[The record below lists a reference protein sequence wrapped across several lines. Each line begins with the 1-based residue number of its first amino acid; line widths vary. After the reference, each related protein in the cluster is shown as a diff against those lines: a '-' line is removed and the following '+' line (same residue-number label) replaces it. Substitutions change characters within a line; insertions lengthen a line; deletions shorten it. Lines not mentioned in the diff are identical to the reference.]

1 MPNIIPRVDQL
12 IGQVIDDGRLC
23 LVDPLGNG
31 SGGVVFRAIDLC
43 TSTPYAVKCMV
54 KAEPGTRQSN
64 FQKREIR
71 LHSLVSSHPS
81 VVTLHRVIEED
92 GYIFLVLDYCP
103 GGDLF
108 KFLTQRGT
116 FVRNDAVVRD
126 AMCQLIDGLEHC
138 HKSGVYHRD
147 IKPENILCSKDGTQL
162 KLGDFGL
169 ASDSVCSKNF
179 GAGTSGYMS
188 PGTVFDTSPPFVH

>member
-1 MPNIIPRVDQL
+1 MPNVVPRVDQL

-23 LVDPLGNG
+23 LVEPLGNG
-31 SGGVVFRAIDLC
+31 SGGVVFRALDLFT
-43 TSTPYAVKCMV
+43 TSHFAVKCML
-54 KAEPGTRQSN
+54 KAEPGSRQAT

-71 LHSLVSSHPS
+71 LHSSVSPHPS
-81 VVTLHRVIEED
+81 VLTLHRVIEED
-92 GYIFLVLDYCP
+92 GYIFVVLDYCA

-116 FVRNDAVVRD
+116 FVRKDAVVKD

-138 HKSGVYHRD
+138 HARGVYHRD
-147 IKPENILCSKDGTQL
+147 IKPENIMCNKDGTLL

-169 ASDSVCSKNF
+169 ATDSPHSKNF

-188 PGTVFDTSPPFVH
+188 PGAFILRLSAPSS